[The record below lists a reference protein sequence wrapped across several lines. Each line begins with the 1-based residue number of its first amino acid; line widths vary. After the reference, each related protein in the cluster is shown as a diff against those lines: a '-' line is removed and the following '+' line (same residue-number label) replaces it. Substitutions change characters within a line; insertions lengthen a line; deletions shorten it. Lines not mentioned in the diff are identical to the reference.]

1 MNIHKTQFFKRWSLG
16 LLILVSAIALNAYSA
31 GSDNND
37 GQDDSAQAQ
46 HEEQK
51 GPNGGKLLRNGDIE
65 LELAIFER
73 DVPPEYRAW
82 IAKNGEPVENVEL
95 KVTLTRLGGQQDEFT
110 FEKQTDYWRGI
121 GVVTEPH
128 SFDVDVSLDVD
139 GKNHQWQWESHEG
152 RVEIAADMANDV
164 GISTEIASLGS
175 IERHVQ
181 VFGRLVTPPN
191 QKAALRARFAGV
203 IMEVRVN
210 VGDFVDK
217 GDVLATI
224 ESNESL
230 QRYTLRAPIAGVIQE
245 RSVNVG
251 ELATDFTLFTIVN
264 NETLWAELK
273 VFPGQRAQVKPGQ
286 SVHILHNDH
295 THESRITHV
304 TSTVGGSP
312 FVLARVVLSN
322 EGGELSPGDLVTGRI
337 DVETIE
343 GSLVVDRRA
352 LQGFRDWTVAFI
364 KVGDT
369 YEIRPLELGVSDERY
384 TQVLAGLDAGDHYVV
399 QNSYLIKAD
408 IEKSGASH
416 DH

>member
-16 LLILVSAIALNAYSA
+16 LLILASGVTLNAYSSS
-31 GSDNND
+31 GD
-37 GQDDSAQAQ
+37 GNPGEEERS

-51 GPNGGKLLRNGDIE
+51 GPNGGKLLHANDVE

-73 DVPPEYRAW
+73 GVPPEYRAW
-82 IAKNGEPVENVEL
+82 ITNDGEPIENAEL
-95 KVTLTRLGGQQDEFT
+95 KVTLTRLGGQRDEFT
-110 FEKQTDYWRGI
+110 FEKQTDYWRGN

-139 GKNHQWQWESHEG
+139 GKNHRWQWESHEG
-152 RVEIAADMANDV
+152 RVQIAAEMANNV
-164 GISTEIASLGS
+164 GISTEIAGPGT
-175 IERHVQ
+175 IERHLQ

-203 IMEVRVN
+203 ITDVRVN
-210 VGDFVDK
+210 VGDSVDK

-251 ELATDFTLFTIVN
+251 ELATDFTLFTIVDSK
-264 NETLWAELK
+264 TLWAELK

-286 SVHILHNDH
+286 NVHILHNNH
-295 THESRITHV
+295 AHESRVTHV
-304 TSTVGGSP
+304 TSTGGGSP
-312 FVLARVVLSN
+312 FVLARVELPN
-322 EGGELSPGDLVTGRI
+322 EGGELSPGDLVVARI
-337 DVETIE
+337 DVEKVE

-352 LQGFRDWTVAFI
+352 LQDFRDWTVAFI

-384 TQVLAGLDAGDHYVV
+384 TQVLAGLEAGDYYVV

>member
-1 MNIHKTQFFKRWSLG
+1 MNIHKTLFFKRWSLG
-16 LLILVSAIALNAYSA
+16 LLILASGVFLNAYSA
-31 GSDNND
+31 GGNNID
-37 GQDDSAQAQ
+37 GEAQTSYQ
-46 HEEQK
+46 EQK
-51 GPNGGKLLRNGDIE
+51 GPNGGKLLLNGDIE

-82 IAKNGEPVENVEL
+82 IAKDGEPVESAEL
-95 KVTLTRLGGQQDEFT
+95 KVTLTRLGGQRDEFT
-110 FEKQTDYWRGI
+110 FERQTDYWRGN
-121 GVVTEPH
+121 GVVGEPH

-139 GKNHQWQWESHEG
+139 GKVHQWQWESHEG

-164 GISTEIASLGS
+164 GISTEIAGPGT
-175 IERHVQ
+175 IERHLQ

-191 QKAALRARFAGV
+191 QKAALRARFPGV
-203 IMEVRVN
+203 ITEVRVN
-210 VGDFVDK
+210 VGDSVDK

-273 VFPGQRAQVKPGQ
+273 VFPGQRMQVKPGQ
-286 SVHILHNDH
+286 NVHILHNDH

-322 EGGELSPGDLVTGRI
+322 GGGELSPGDLVTGRI
-337 DVETIE
+337 DVEAIE
-343 GSLVVDRRA
+343 GALVVDRRA

-369 YEIRPLELGVSDERY
+369 YEIRPLELGVSDERH
-384 TQVLAGLDAGDHYVV
+384 TQVLAGLNAGDHYVV